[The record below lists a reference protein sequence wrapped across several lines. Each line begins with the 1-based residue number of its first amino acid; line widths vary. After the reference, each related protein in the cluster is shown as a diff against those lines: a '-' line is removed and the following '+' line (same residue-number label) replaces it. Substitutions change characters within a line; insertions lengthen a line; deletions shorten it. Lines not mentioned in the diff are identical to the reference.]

1 MILLEGGLRKEV
13 WDMGGKK
20 NKNKKEKNKMK
31 KPFYNDQLGEN
42 AHEGFEKNYD
52 NK

>member
-1 MILLEGGLRKEV
+1 MPDKRS
-13 WDMGGKK
+13 
-20 NKNKKEKNKMK
+20 KNKKVKAKEKPSFN
-31 KPFYNDQLGEN
+31 NDQLGEN

>member
-1 MILLEGGLRKEV
+1 VGS
-13 WDMGGKK
+13 KK
-20 NKNKKEKNKMK
+20 NKNKKIKSKIK
-31 KPFYNDQLGEN
+31 QSFYNDQLGEN